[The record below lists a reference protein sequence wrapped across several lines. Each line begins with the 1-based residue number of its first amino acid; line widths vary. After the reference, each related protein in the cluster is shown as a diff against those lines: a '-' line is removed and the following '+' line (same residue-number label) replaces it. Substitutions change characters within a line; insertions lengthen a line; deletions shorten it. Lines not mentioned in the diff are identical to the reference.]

1 MFHLFKI
8 VSIIALLD
16 YIIYS
21 YYKKNYSIEMNYDA
35 YKYRIII
42 CFIFWFVLAFC
53 ISYNM
58 FLLENKYSYFIY
70 VNIITLL
77 LYISINL
84 YNKYNYKNYS
94 IQFICTDIVFGIFIA
109 NLLILISFTI
119 T

>member
-8 VSIIALLD
+8 ISIIALLD

-21 YYKKNYSIEMNYDA
+21 YYKKNYLIEMNYDS

-42 CFIFWFVLAFC
+42 CFIFWFILALC

-58 FLLENKYSYFIY
+58 LLLENKYHYFIY
-70 VNIITLL
+70 VNIITFL

-84 YNKYNYKNYS
+84 YNKYKYKNYS
-94 IQFICTDIVFGIFIA
+94 IQFMCTDIIFGVIIA
-109 NLLILISFTI
+109 NLLVLISFTI
-119 T
+119 N